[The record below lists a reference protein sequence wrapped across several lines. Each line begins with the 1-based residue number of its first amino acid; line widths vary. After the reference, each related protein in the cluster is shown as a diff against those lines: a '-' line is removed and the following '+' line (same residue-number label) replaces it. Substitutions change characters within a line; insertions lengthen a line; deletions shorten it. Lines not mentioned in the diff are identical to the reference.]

1 MRIDDFHREVKLQV
15 LNLSDRLDLISFMLD
30 VPYSDVTSLDGGTVI
45 SSPLLDVVLSKI
57 SKKIPVAYIT
67 GRREFYGYEFYV
79 DSGVLIPRVET
90 EILISEAIRL
100 IKNQKLLDNDLAEL
114 KVVDLFTGSGVIG
127 ITLVN
132 EIEELKVKVVD
143 ISDEALKVVK
153 VNVDKFDVSDRV
165 DVVKLDLSV
174 ESNVES
180 ILIDNDIILANPP
193 YVSEEYY
200 VEMVESLKYEP
211 KIALVSK
218 DNGLFYYNML
228 IYILM
233 QCTDKKILIAELGFD
248 QSDYMLELC
257 SKYGLAHYF
266 LKDYLGI
273 NRVLVCSKG

>member
-1 MRIDDFHREVKLQV
+1 MRIDDFHREIKSQV

-30 VPYSDVTSLDGGTVI
+30 IPYSEVTSLSSDTVI
-45 SSPLLDVVLSKI
+45 SSSLLDVVLSKI

-100 IKNQKLLDNDLAEL
+100 IKNQKLLDKALAEL
-114 KVVDLFTGSGVIG
+114 KVVDLFTGSGVVG
-127 ITLVN
+127 ITLLN

-143 ISDEALKVVK
+143 ISDEALKVVQK
-153 VNVDKFDVSDRV
+153 NVDKFDVSRRIGIV
-165 DVVKLDLSV
+165 QLDLSV

-193 YVSEEYY
+193 YVSEDYY
-200 VEMVESLKYEP
+200 IEMVESLKYEP
-211 KIALVSK
+211 KIALVTK

-228 IYILM
+228 IYFLT
-233 QCTDKKILIAELGFD
+233 QCIDRKILITEIGFN
-248 QSDYMLELC
+248 QSDYLGELC
-257 SKYGLAHYF
+257 YRYGLTHYF